1 MGTDYTPLENLPLP
15 VQIKTHLDASIV
27 GQENYKKA
35 LAMATYKYI
44 EFGVTEPLL
53 VIGPTGSGKTFT
65 IEQLKKCRSLPRDVS
80 VMTWDVSRLTPSGYQ
95 GDSLSDLFN
104 AWKMQC
110 FREKTKRG
118 IIYLDEV
125 DKIFAPNT
133 DASGENIN
141 AAVQLQV
148 MNCLGGIKCEGVDTS
163 NLLFILGGAF
173 TGLEKIERKQSN
185 IIGFA
190 KETTHYALEQ
200 NTLREALR
208 EFGIEKEMLGRI
220 PKIVRLSPLNAA
232 QLETILLHPTK
243 GVLAAK
249 KRQFQ
254 RQHISFEI
262 EKDVI
267 NWIIEKVVQEDLGA
281 RSVKNIVEELF
292 GNYDYEMLEKG
303 YDKMKLTM
311 DVVRGEKPIFIKEKY
326 MSIPSV

>member
-1 MGTDYTPLENLPLP
+1 METEYTPNLPLP

-44 EFGVTEPLL
+44 EFGVTDPLL
-53 VIGPTGSGKTFT
+53 VIGPSGSGKTFT
-65 IEQLKKCRSLPRDVS
+65 IEQLKKCRSLPIS

-95 GDSLSDLFN
+95 GDSISDLFN
-104 AWKMQC
+104 AWKMVC

-125 DKIFAPNT
+125 DKIFTPNI

-148 MNCLGGIKCEGVDTS
+148 MNCLEGIKCEGVDTS
-163 NLLFILGGAF
+163 NILFVLGGAF

-185 IIGFA
+185 IIGFT

-200 NTLREALR
+200 NTLRENLR
-208 EFGIEKEMLGRI
+208 KFGIEKEMLGRI
-220 PKIVRLSPLNAA
+220 SKIVRLSSLNTA

-249 KRQFQ
+249 KREFQ
-254 RQHISFEI
+254 RQHLSFVI

-267 NWIIEKVVQEDLGA
+267 NWIVEKVVQEDLGA
-281 RSVKNIVEELF
+281 RSVKNIVEEIF
-292 GNYDYEMLEKG
+292 GDYDYEMLDKG
-303 YDKMKLTM
+303 YDKMKITM
-311 DVVRGEKPIFIKEKY
+311 DVVRGEKPIFLKEKY